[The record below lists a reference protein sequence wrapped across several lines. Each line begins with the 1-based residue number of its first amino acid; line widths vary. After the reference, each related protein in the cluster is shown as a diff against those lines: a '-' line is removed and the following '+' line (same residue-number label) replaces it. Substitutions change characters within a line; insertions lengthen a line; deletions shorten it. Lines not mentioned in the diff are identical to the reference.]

1 MNGYADVEYVKELPH
16 FSLPMLKQGTYRA
29 FEISGDSMLPLL
41 PGTIVIGE
49 YVDDL
54 RNIKSGKTYVLVT
67 QREGIV
73 YKRVFNYLDEN
84 GTLFLVSDNR
94 QYAPY
99 QLGASDVMEVWVSKA
114 YISVQFP
121 DVADKQDI
129 SVEQL
134 AGVVLDLQK
143 EIFQLKSKK

>member
-1 MNGYADVEYVKELPH
+1 
-16 FSLPMLKQGTYRA
+16 
-29 FEISGDSMLPLL
+29 
-41 PGTIVIGE
+41 
-49 YVDDL
+49 L

-73 YKRVFNYLDEN
+73 YKRVFNYLDDN

-99 QLGASDVMEVWVSKA
+99 QLIGSDVMEVWMAKA

-134 AGVVLDLQK
+134 AGVILDLQK